1 MVLVL
6 VVRRAP
12 WRPASQEGT
21 RCGDSLGQVAGQTPA
36 DLVAVDEA
44 AALPVLRPRIGRE
57 KQETEE
63 APVAG
68 GGCPAPV

>member
-1 MVLVL
+1 M
-6 VVRRAP
+6 
-12 WRPASQEGT
+12 
-21 RCGDSLGQVAGQTPA
+21 AGQTPA

-44 AALPVLRPRIGRE
+44 AALPVPRPRISRE
-57 KQETEE
+57 EQETEE